1 MSMRISKTPLFVL
14 VGLALL
20 VAGCGKKETRPWSM
34 MPNMH
39 HQESV
44 RPQEEAPDANNS
56 DYPDRKGRAVRVPVE
71 GTVPMDFSHY
81 GFAKMDPKAAEQKN
95 PLPKT
100 MEVLKAGQRAFAIYC
115 VVCHGE
121 RGDGDG
127 NVIPNPATPQHSY
140 SGREY
145 KSAMQLPPPPPLHS
159 DRVKTMTDGAVFNYI
174 TEGGALMPK
183 YNHLNAEMRWSIVHY
198 LRVLYQASHAS
209 DEQLKAYEAEKSKW
223 ADPTSREVVHDW
235 RD

>member
-1 MSMRISKTPLFVL
+1 MKFTKITSLLV

-20 VAGCGKKETRPWSM
+20 LSGCGKKEKLTRPWSFF
-34 MPNMH
+34 PDMH

-44 RPQEEAPDANNS
+44 RPQEASPENPDYA
-56 DYPDRKGRAVRVPVE
+56 DRTGRAVKTPVE

-81 GFAKMDPKAAEQKN
+81 TYAKMDPKAAELKN
-95 PLPKT
+95 PLPMT
-100 MEVLKAGQRAFAIYC
+100 MEVLEAGRRAYNIYC
-115 VVCHGE
+115 LVCHGE

-127 NVIPNPATPQHSY
+127 NVIPNPATPQRSF

-183 YNHLNAEMRWSIVHY
+183 YNHLNAEMRWAIVNY
-198 LRVLYQASHAS
+198 LRVLYKASRAS
-209 DEQLKAYEAEKSKW
+209 DEELKAYEADKSKW
-223 ADPTSREVVHDW
+223 ADPTSYEVVHDW